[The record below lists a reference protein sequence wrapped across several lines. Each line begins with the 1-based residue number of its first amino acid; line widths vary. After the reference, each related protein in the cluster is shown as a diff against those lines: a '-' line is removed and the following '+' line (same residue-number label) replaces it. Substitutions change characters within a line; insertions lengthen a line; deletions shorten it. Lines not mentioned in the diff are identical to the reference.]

1 MLRLLSYLFIVSFAL
16 FSLKAFAIETSW
28 SNGIESQTRLISPFD
43 KNNFQNKFI
52 LGLEYKLNQG
62 WKTYWQSSGE
72 GGFPQEIKWV
82 KSKNIKQIEIFWP
95 IPKYFEILGFT
106 SVGYTE
112 RVIFPIQI
120 EINDINKETIVDL
133 DINYLTC
140 KEICIP
146 GDASLQ
152 LIIPPGKGALTEYYY
167 DIQKALSSVPKK
179 IKENSNNNINFNT
192 KAFKNKKN
200 ISIIVSAN
208 SKNIIQEP
216 EFFLHSKLGLP
227 VVKPQIKFSSNLKSL
242 EARFDFEKQNFV
254 KNNFMMNFVFKEKQS
269 AFQFDRNIVVKE
281 FSKISFL
288 NNSVIYILIISLI
301 GGIILNIM
309 PCVLPVLSIKVLTVL
324 NQPND
329 YTKIRKSFLITSAG
343 IIFSFILLA
352 LALIFFRFIGI
363 NISWGMQFQQPL
375 FLFLIAS
382 IILLFSINL
391 FGFFEFRT
399 PQFINDKLWRN
410 FDKYKYGKDFF
421 NGFFATIL
429 ATPCS
434 APFVGTAITV
444 AFTQSSY
451 AMISIFIF
459 MGLGMASPYLL
470 ISIFPSIAK
479 ILPKPG
485 KWMQKVKYF
494 LGILLFG
501 TFIWIISILLNHFNF
516 YDSSSVNNTEWINFS
531 DINLEDL
538 KKENSK
544 SIIFVDITA
553 DWCATCQFNKIN
565 VINSQEI
572 KKLFEKFE
580 VIKVRGDWT
589 KPNNKI
595 ENYLQ
600 SFNKFGIPF
609 NVIYI
614 PDEPYFYV
622 LSEILSKKQIK
633 NYIDY

>member
-1 MLRLLSYLFIVSFAL
+1 M
-16 FSLKAFAIETSW
+16 
-28 SNGIESQTRLISPFD
+28 
-43 KNNFQNKFI
+43 
-52 LGLEYKLNQG
+52 
-62 WKTYWQSSGE
+62 
-72 GGFPQEIKWV
+72 
-82 KSKNIKQIEIFWP
+82 
-95 IPKYFEILGFT
+95 
-106 SVGYTE
+106 
-112 RVIFPIQI
+112 
-120 EINDINKETIVDL
+120 
-133 DINYLTC
+133 
-140 KEICIP
+140 
-146 GDASLQ
+146 
-152 LIIPPGKGALTEYYY
+152 
-167 DIQKALSSVPKK
+167 
-179 IKENSNNNINFNT
+179 
-192 KAFKNKKN
+192 
-200 ISIIVSAN
+200 
-208 SKNIIQEP
+208 
-216 EFFLHSKLGLP
+216 
-227 VVKPQIKFSSNLKSL
+227 
-242 EARFDFEKQNFV
+242 EK
-254 KNNFMMNFVFKEKQS
+254 
-269 AFQFDRNIVVKE
+269 
-281 FSKISFL
+281 
-288 NNSVIYILIISLI
+288 
-301 GGIILNIM
+301 
-309 PCVLPVLSIKVLTVL
+309 
-324 NQPND
+324 
-329 YTKIRKSFLITSAG
+329 
-343 IIFSFILLA
+343 IFS
-352 LALIFFRFIGI
+352 
-363 NISWGMQFQQPL
+363 M
-375 FLFLIAS
+375 
-382 IILLFSINL
+382 
-391 FGFFEFRT
+391 
-399 PQFINDKLWRN
+399 
-410 FDKYKYGKDFF
+410 
-421 NGFFATIL
+421 GFFATIL

-451 AMISIFIF
+451 SMTSIFIF